1 MIETEADLFTYLK
14 SRYMSDLEK
23 ASHKF
28 DYHDCQSDT
37 TKRHIEL
44 KCRHKHYD
52 ELILEKD
59 KYDALMQQAERLGY
73 TPWYINS
80 TPKGVYGF
88 NLKII
93 KMTWTIRQLPAT
105 TTFNNPQTV
114 SKTVTYLKISQGAKL

>member
-1 MIETEADLFTYLK
+1 VIETEADLFTYLK
-14 SRYMSDLEK
+14 LRYMSDLEK
-23 ASHKF
+23 ASHEF

-44 KCRHKHYD
+44 KCRHRHYD

-80 TPKGVYGF
+80 TPQGVYGF

-105 TTFNNPQTV
+105 TTFNNPQTI

>member
-23 ASHKF
+23 ASHEF

-44 KCRHKHYD
+44 KCRHRHYD

-80 TPKGVYGF
+80 TPQGVYGF

-105 TTFNNPQTV
+105 TTFNNPQTI

>member
-23 ASHKF
+23 ASHEF

-44 KCRHKHYD
+44 KCRHRHYD

-80 TPKGVYGF
+80 TPQGVYGF

-93 KMTWTIRQLPAT
+93 KMTWTLRQLPAT
-105 TTFNNPQTV
+105 TTFNNPQTI

>member
-23 ASHKF
+23 AGHEF

-44 KCRHKHYD
+44 KCRHKHYY

-80 TPKGVYGF
+80 TPQGVYGF

-105 TTFNNPQTV
+105 TTFNNPQTI

>member
-23 ASHKF
+23 ASHEF
-28 DYHDCQSDT
+28 DYHDCQSHT

-44 KCRHKHYD
+44 KCRHRHYD

-80 TPKGVYGF
+80 TPQGVYGF

-93 KMTWTIRQLPAT
+93 KMTWTMRQLPAT
-105 TTFNNPQTV
+105 TTFNNPQTI

>member
-14 SRYMSDLEK
+14 SHYMSDLEK
-23 ASHKF
+23 ASHEF

-59 KYDALMQQAERLGY
+59 KYDALLQQAERLGY

-80 TPKGVYGF
+80 TPQGVYGF

-93 KMTWTIRQLPAT
+93 KMTWTVRQLPAT
-105 TTFNNPQTV
+105 TTFNNPQTI

>member
-23 ASHKF
+23 ARHEF

-80 TPKGVYGF
+80 TPQGVYGF

-105 TTFNNPQTV
+105 TTFNNPQTI